1 MPTPKF
7 SAALFRTI
15 VFISILPMLIVVAFF
30 ANQFYNS
37 TLDQAQQTLTWRA
50 KNDAL
55 AIRQILYK
63 ATIENER
70 LATSKAIAQLPV
82 RILYSQFALTQ
93 LQTYVKT
100 NANTEAAMVID
111 SDGFIVEGY
120 PLSALNLNPDITQP
134 IAEHVMANKAS
145 MYFALSLPDVNSNES
160 EQVVYIGLATM
171 LSLEQ
176 ESLSTPFEN
185 TGVLLTLKP
194 AAGLLN
200 EIKRIEQEDTDF
212 GERNYFLQYG
222 DHMLGLAQQSTHQ
235 GTLEVASPIV
245 DIVHGDTKK
254 SLNLLIKERQ
264 SPHLHALKNSLAFSA
279 ILLLSLALCAIL
291 LARWLVHKL
300 NQPLDDISELSQ
312 EYAKGNYDFNVRKFN
327 YSEFQSLSNNLQ
339 SMAVT
344 IEQQIESLQEEKHR
358 AQVSERA
365 KSLFLANMSHEIR
378 TPMNGIFGYLQ
389 LLQSSSLEPQQ
400 SDYIRQIR
408 LCTEMLLTV
417 INDVLDFSKIEANKI
432 IMEKRPCD
440 VKVMIQDVLSL
451 FQPSCES
458 KGISCSLNVD
468 DDTSVYVLCDEIR
481 VKQVLINLVSNAVK
495 FTSKGGIEIGL
506 HHRIDNNTCYCQF
519 YVKDTGVG
527 IPKDKQSQ
535 LFQPFV
541 QAQESTTREF
551 GGTGLGLTICKRLV
565 ELMGGCINLES
576 EQGKGSKFIIELD
589 FELSDTAPVVADLT
603 ADTTLA
609 EYFDGTHV
617 LVAEDNPINQC
628 VIERFLT
635 DLGIKVTTVENGQEA
650 VDAQAKQRFDLILMD
665 IQMPVMDGLS
675 AARRICECD
684 PNHEPIIAVSANAM
698 SQDVDEALRAGMQD
712 HLAKP
717 IEHPVLVAMLSK
729 WLVKKE
735 ANQA

>member
-1 MPTPKF
+1 MRTPKF

-15 VFISILPMLIVVAFF
+15 VFISILPMLIIVVFF
-30 ANQFYNS
+30 ANQFYSS
-37 TLDQAQQTLTWRA
+37 TLEQAQQTLTWRA

-93 LQTYVKT
+93 LQSYVT
-100 NANTEAAMVID
+100 GSANTAAAMVID

-120 PLSALNLNPDITQP
+120 PLSALNLNPKVTQP
-134 IAEHVMANKAS
+134 ITQQVMANKS
-145 MYFALSLPDVNSNES
+145 SIYFVLSLPDVNGNDNEL
-160 EQVVYIGLATM
+160 VTYIGVATM

-176 ESLSTPFEN
+176 ESLSTPFKN

-194 AAGLLN
+194 ASGLLG
-200 EIKRIEQEDTDF
+200 EIKLIEQQESDL
-212 GERNYFLQYG
+212 GERDYFLRYA
-222 DHMLGLAQQSTHQ
+222 D
-235 GTLEVASPIV
+235 EVIGVSEKQLRTDSLSARSPIV
-245 DIVHGDTKK
+245 DVSHRNNRI
-254 SLNLLIKERQ
+254 SLELGISELQ
-264 SPHLHALKNSLAFSA
+264 SPHLEALKHSLAFSG
-279 ILLLSLALCAIL
+279 ILLISLALCAIL
-291 LARWLVHKL
+291 LARWFVRKL
-300 NQPLDDISELSQ
+300 NQPLNDIAVLSQ
-312 EYAKGNYDFNVRKFN
+312 EYAKGRYESHVRKFN
-327 YSEFQSLSNNLQ
+327 YSEFQNLSDNLQ
-339 SMAVT
+339 SMAGT
-344 IEQQIESLQEEKHR
+344 IEHQIESLQEEKHR

-389 LLQSSSLEPQQ
+389 LLQSSTLEPQQ

-417 INDVLDFSKIEANKI
+417 INDVLDFSKIEANKVI
-432 IMEKRPCD
+432 LEKRPCD
-440 VKVMIQDVLSL
+440 VKRIIQDVLSL
-451 FQPSCES
+451 FQPTCES
-458 KGISCSLNVD
+458 KGINCKSQLD
-468 DDTSVYVLCDEIR
+468 DDIPVYVLCDEIR
-481 VKQVLINLVSNAVK
+481 VKQVLINIVSNAVK

-506 HHRIDNNTCYCQF
+506 HNRIEGNKCLCLF

-527 IPKDKQSQ
+527 IAKEKQSK

-541 QAQESTTREF
+541 QAQDSTTREF

-565 ELMGGCINLES
+565 ELMGGTINLES
-576 EQGKGSKFIIELD
+576 ELGEGSKFTIELD
-589 FELSDTAPVVADLT
+589 FELSETAPAIADLT
-603 ADTTLA
+603 TDTTLA
-609 EYFDGTHV
+609 DHFSGAHV

-628 VIERFLT
+628 VIERFLE
-635 DLGIKVTTVENGQEA
+635 DLGIQVTTVENGQEA
-650 VDAQAKQRFDLILMD
+650 IVAQTEQRFDLILMD

-675 AARRICECD
+675 AAKEICARD

>member
-1 MPTPKF
+1 MRTPKF

-15 VFISILPMLIVVAFF
+15 VFISILPMLIIVVFF
-30 ANQFYNS
+30 ANQFYSS
-37 TLDQAQQTLTWRA
+37 TLEQAQQTLTWRA

-93 LQTYVKT
+93 LQSYVT
-100 NANTEAAMVID
+100 GSANTAAAMVID

-120 PLSALNLNPDITQP
+120 PLSALNLNPKVTQP
-134 IAEHVMANKAS
+134 ITQQVMANKS
-145 MYFALSLPDVNSNES
+145 STYFVLSLPDVNGNDNEL
-160 EQVVYIGLATM
+160 VTYIGVATM

-176 ESLSTPFEN
+176 ESLSTPFKN

-194 AAGLLN
+194 ASGLLG
-200 EIKRIEQEDTDF
+200 EIKLIEQQESDL
-212 GERNYFLQYG
+212 GERDYFLRYADEVIGVSEKQLRT
-222 DHMLGLAQQSTHQ
+222 D
-235 GTLEVASPIV
+235 TLSARSPIV
-245 DIVHGDTKK
+245 DVSHRNNRV
-254 SLNLLIKERQ
+254 SLELAISEPQ
-264 SPHLHALKNSLAFSA
+264 SPHLEALKHSLAFSG
-279 ILLLSLALCAIL
+279 ILLISLALCAIL
-291 LARWLVHKL
+291 LARWFVRKL
-300 NQPLDDISELSQ
+300 NQPLHDIAVLSQ
-312 EYAKGNYDFNVRKFN
+312 EYAKGRYESHVRKFN
-327 YSEFQSLSNNLQ
+327 YSEFQNLSDNLQ
-339 SMAVT
+339 SMAGT
-344 IEQQIESLQEEKHR
+344 IEHQIESLQEEKHR
-358 AQVSERA
+358 AQASERA

-389 LLQSSSLEPQQ
+389 LLQSSTLEPQQ

-417 INDVLDFSKIEANKI
+417 INDVLDFSKIEANKVI
-432 IMEKRPCD
+432 LEQRPCD
-440 VKVMIQDVLSL
+440 VKLMIQDVLSL
-451 FQPSCES
+451 FQPTCES
-458 KGISCSLNVD
+458 KGINCKSQLD
-468 DDTSVYVLCDEIR
+468 DDAPVYVLCDEIR
-481 VKQVLINLVSNAVK
+481 VKQVLINIVSNAVK

-506 HHRIDNNTCYCQF
+506 HKRIEGNKCLCLF

-527 IPKDKQSQ
+527 IAKEKQSK

-541 QAQESTTREF
+541 QAQDSTTREF

-565 ELMGGCINLES
+565 ELMGGTINLES
-576 EQGKGSKFIIELD
+576 ELGEGSKFTIELD
-589 FELSDTAPVVADLT
+589 FELSETAPAIADLT
-603 ADTTLA
+603 TDTTLA
-609 EYFDGTHV
+609 DHFSGAHV

-628 VIERFLT
+628 VIERFLE
-635 DLGIKVTTVENGQEA
+635 DLGIQVTTVENGQEA
-650 VDAQAKQRFDLILMD
+650 IAAQTEQRFDLILMD

-675 AARRICECD
+675 AAKEICARD